1 MDVPTANPFDRPAA
15 APHPLRRACPA
26 SVRCTTERFRQR
38 FVMYAAGANL
48 YDILD
53 ATKVADY
60 VVLAMSSQVE
70 VDDFGL
76 LILGAIQAQGC
87 PVIVPVVPDLEAAP
101 AKQRGDIKKSLLSFI
116 QHHFPNEP
124 KVHALESPSDRLL
137 FLRHLAEAPP
147 RTVHWR
153 ESHPYLVRERCAGT
167 AAGRCSVVVLIRPR
181 RPRCGW
187 YLLRQ
192 LVEEAEELADGHETG
207 ETVTVRVRPHARPG
221 GAHARGA
228 MRGADPA
235 RTVLSV
241 HAWGRS

>member
-1 MDVPTANPFDRPAA
+1 LRSVGAFSGAPKLVAFVSLCPNLLATEVMQQALASEDVRVTATEGRTCPHSELATCVTLPPLIRPTGPRV
-15 APHPLRRACPA
+15 LLLRACPA

-101 AKQRGDIKKSLLSFI
+101 PKQRGDIKKSLLSFI

-153 ESHPYLVRERCAGT
+153 ESHPYLVR
-167 AAGRCSVVVLIRPR
+167 IR
-181 RPRCGW
+181 
-187 YLLRQ
+187 
-192 LVEEAEELADGHETG
+192 
-207 ETVTVRVRPHARPG
+207 
-221 GAHARGA
+221 
-228 MRGADPA
+228 
-235 RTVLSV
+235 
-241 HAWGRS
+241 